1 MILTQRLGRLS
12 KTKRRRGRRERRTR
26 EVLRPLRTRREK
38 SKMMIKIKKMETLAI
53 TRLPMGWKTDQG
65 SIPRTASDSATILW
79 PVTTCKY
86 TF

>member
-38 SKMMIKIKKMETLAI
+38 SKMMIKKMETLAI